1 MKELCVWSETNL
13 VLERIEAIEMHS
25 YGIMSLQLHNLVVV
39 FDLKGLEVYQ
49 LNLSWE
55 PFFVSHDIELD
66 EMSFV
71 ARLI

>member
-1 MKELCVWSETNL
+1 MQ
-13 VLERIEAIEMHS
+13 AIEMHPDC
-25 YGIMSLQLHNLVVV
+25 IMTLQLHDLAVV
-39 FDLKGLEVYQ
+39 FDLQGLEVYQ

>member
-1 MKELCVWSETNL
+1 
-13 VLERIEAIEMHS
+13 MHPDC
-25 YGIMSLQLHNLVVV
+25 IMTLQLHDLAVVA
-39 FDLKGLEVYQ
+39 DLKGLEVYQ

>member
-1 MKELCVWSETNL
+1 
-13 VLERIEAIEMHS
+13 MHS
-25 YGIMSLQLHNLVVV
+25 YGIMSLQLHGLAVV
-39 FDLKGLEVYQ
+39 FDLECLEVYQ

-71 ARLI
+71 ARLIEPAVLWK

>member
-1 MKELCVWSETNL
+1 
-13 VLERIEAIEMHS
+13 MHS
-25 YGIMSLQLHNLVVV
+25 YGIMSLQLHGLAVV
-39 FDLKGLEVYQ
+39 FDLECLEVYQ

>member
-1 MKELCVWSETNL
+1 
-13 VLERIEAIEMHS
+13 MHPDC
-25 YGIMSLQLHNLVVV
+25 IMTLQLHDLAVVA
-39 FDLKGLEVYQ
+39 DLKGLEVYQ

-55 PFFVSHDIELD
+55 PFFVSRDIELD